1 MSMLGQLRGLDIE
14 NMAAPTIALVAL
26 YEAGG
31 AAPSLAT
38 EGDGNGGGVSLLLEL
53 SLPSL

>member
-1 MSMLGQLRGLDIE
+1 MLGQLRGLDIE
-14 NMAAPTIALVAL
+14 NMAAPTIALVVL